1 MSRASKD
8 GTGTY
13 LLDCI
18 RHTGVLSCS
27 EPPCGVQAGGRYVP
41 LLRISILQLEMVLQA
56 LLDGTGIQQPS
67 SKVINEMDKASVAS
81 QKVNVA
87 LNHVVLYTHKFN
99 SGSLDMYL

>member
-1 MSRASKD
+1 
-8 GTGTY
+8 
-13 LLDCI
+13 
-18 RHTGVLSCS
+18 
-27 EPPCGVQAGGRYVP
+27 
-41 LLRISILQLEMVLQA
+41 MVLQA